1 MSHALNGEKGCGR
14 VQGLAS
20 SVIISLDTW
29 KTWAAA
35 WLERSLMSDAIPEG
49 DNIVDDRPA
58 NDKRILRT
66 HLFLC
71 HFTETGA
78 SPHFTQMYLLF
89 QLQAGRRPAIQIMN
103 FLGHILTTMPA
114 AFVRATILSCR
125 YSNTSS
131 PPKLNVWGCGGS
143 VGKFCKWILVL
154 VAPLVGNVFH

>member
-1 MSHALNGEKGCGR
+1 MHSMGR
-14 VQGLAS
+14 RAVVEFRLLHPQS
-20 SVIISLDTW
+20 SFLLTHGRLGQLPGW
-29 KTWAAA
+29 
-35 WLERSLMSDAIPEG
+35 RGLMSDVIPEG

-58 NDKRILRT
+58 DDKRILRT

-89 QLQAGRRPAIQIMN
+89 QLQAGRRPAIKIMN
-103 FLGHILTTMPA
+103 FLGHILTTMPPT
-114 AFVRATILSCR
+114 FVRATILSCR

-154 VAPLVGNVFH
+154 AAPLVGNVFH